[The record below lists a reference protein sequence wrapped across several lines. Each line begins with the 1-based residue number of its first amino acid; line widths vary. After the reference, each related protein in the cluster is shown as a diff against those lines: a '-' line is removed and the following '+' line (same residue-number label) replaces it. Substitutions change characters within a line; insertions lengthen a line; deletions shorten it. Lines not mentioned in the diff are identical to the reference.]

1 MAAST
6 SLGPV
11 CSAITRVHTY
21 RCGALLPMEAKLSNV
36 RLWDTNIYHGCL
48 FMHLGKV
55 NFQLISFGFN
65 VMLVIILFPLPKMLN
80 SSKNC

>member
-21 RCGALLPMEAKLSNV
+21 RCGALLPMEAKLSDF
-36 RLWDTNIYHGCL
+36 RLCEIRYLSG
-48 FMHLGKV
+48 
-55 NFQLISFGFN
+55 
-65 VMLVIILFPLPKMLN
+65 MLVFRSARTSRTVSVRP
-80 SSKNC
+80 